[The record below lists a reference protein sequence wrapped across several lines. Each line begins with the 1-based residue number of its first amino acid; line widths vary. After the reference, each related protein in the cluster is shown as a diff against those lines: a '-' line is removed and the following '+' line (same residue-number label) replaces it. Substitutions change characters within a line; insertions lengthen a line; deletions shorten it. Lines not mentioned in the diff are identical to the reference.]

1 MTMDARNLPEMP
13 ELMIAGPGEIGDDEL
28 AIMGRQ
34 MIAHY
39 GDTWVE
45 LHRTLIDDLGTLFN
59 AADAPYVIP
68 GTGTTA
74 LDATMLNLFE
84 PGQRVA
90 VVQSGFFG
98 TRLNEVA
105 SQQGLEVVEIPV
117 EIGAPVDL
125 NAVEAAAKGADGVLT
140 VHVETSTG
148 VRHPVV
154 EIAQIAN
161 AAGSLCVVDAIA
173 SAGGE
178 DLDVDG
184 SDFAALVTG
193 SQKGLE
199 APPGVG
205 IVVLGA
211 RGRARMAA
219 RSAPVSSW
227 YLDLARW
234 DWYRKEWP
242 WHPHPV
248 TMPVSLMLAL
258 SSSVRRILDA
268 GAQEWV
274 AKRAALAR
282 RLRDALT
289 TAGFEPVPQADVQ
302 ANMIVCM
309 WEDHAT
315 EVVGHVVQQGIQIS
329 GGLAPLAGK
338 TIRVGLMGRTATE
351 AMVDRVTD
359 ALILAR
365 KETRS

>member
-1 MTMDARNLPEMP
+1 MDPRNLPEMP
-13 ELMIAGPGEIGDDEL
+13 ELMIAGPGEIGEDER
-28 AIMGRQ
+28 AIMSQ
-34 MIAHY
+34 QLIAHY

-45 LHRTLIDDLGTLFN
+45 LHGALIDDLSTLFN
-59 AADAPYVIP
+59 AADPPYVIP

-98 TRLNEVA
+98 TRLAEVA
-105 SQQGLEVVEIPV
+105 TQQGLHVTDIPV

-125 NAVEAAAKGADGVLT
+125 AAIEAAAKNVDGVLT

-148 VRHPVV
+148 VRHPVE
-154 EIAQIAN
+154 EITRIAN

-178 DLDVDG
+178 IIDVDG
-184 SDFAALVTG
+184 NDFAALVTG

-211 RGRARMAA
+211 RGRARMLA
-219 RSAPVSSW
+219 RSAPVPSW
-227 YLDLARW
+227 YLDLSRW

-242 WHPHPV
+242 HHPHPV

-268 GAQEWV
+268 GPDAWV
-274 AKRAALAR
+274 AKRAALAA

-289 TAGFEPVPQADVQ
+289 GAGYEPVPRADVQ

-309 WEDHAT
+309 YEDHAA
-315 EVVGHVVQQGIQIS
+315 EVVGHVLQQGIQIS

-338 TIRVGLMGRTATE
+338 TVRVGLMGRTATE
-351 AMVDRVTD
+351 SMVERVTD
-359 ALILAR
+359 ALTLAR

>member
-1 MTMDARNLPEMP
+1 MSMDARNLPEMP
-13 ELMIAGPGEIGDDEL
+13 EMMIAGPGEIAEEDL

-45 LHRTLIDDLGTLFN
+45 LHGKLIENLGTLFG
-59 AADAPYVIP
+59 AADPPYVIP

-74 LDATMLNLFE
+74 LDATMMNLFE
-84 PGQRVA
+84 PGQRVV

-98 TRLNEVA
+98 TRLAEVA
-105 SQQGLEVVEIPV
+105 AAHGLLVTDVPV
-117 EIGAPVDL
+117 EIGAPVDVA
-125 NAVEAAAKGADGVLT
+125 AVTEAAKGADGVLV

-148 VRHPVV
+148 VRHPVE
-154 EIAQIAN
+154 EIA
-161 AAGSLCVVDAIA
+161 AAVNEVGSVCVVDAIA

-178 DLDVDG
+178 AIDVDA
-184 SDFAALVTG
+184 SDFAAMVTG

-219 RSAPVSSW
+219 RSKPVPSW
-227 YLDLARW
+227 YLDLSRW
-234 DWYRKEWP
+234 DWYRREWT

-258 SSSVRRILDA
+258 SSSVQRILETGSDV
-268 GAQEWV
+268 WV
-274 AKRAALAR
+274 AKRAALAA
-282 RLRDALT
+282 RLRESLMN
-289 TAGFEPVPQADVQ
+289 AGFEPVPQAEVQ

-309 WEDHAT
+309 REERAA
-315 EVVGHVVQQGIQIS
+315 EMVAHVLSQGIQIS

-351 AMVDRVTD
+351 AMVERVAD
-359 ALILAR
+359 ALTLAR
-365 KETRS
+365 KEIYS